1 MGTYENPFEFDFDSY
16 IRQVEPS
23 KQEKGKN
30 WATAIGLQKVDGL
43 TTSKYLYETA
53 KRNIEGEISI
63 EEAKKIIDSYYESK
77 EVRTSDDENS
87 EEADKVSARIAQILS
102 EKTFSFNPSQLL
114 LIHEKLFK
122 GIFDTVKAGKF
133 RTYNI
138 TKKEWALDGD
148 TVFYA
153 NADLIQDTLK
163 YDFENEKNFDYS
175 ALTKEQTVNHITRFV
190 ANIWQVHPFGE
201 GNTRTTAVFTIMYLR
216 SLGFEVNNEPFEKH
230 SWYFRNAL
238 VRANYT
244 NIKKDVYMNNT
255 FLEKFFENLLLGK
268 NNELKNRYTHIRY
281 TENIEKTSV
290 ENDETFGSKEK
301 TSVQILDLM
310 KENPSITLQQ
320 IAEKIGLSK
329 RAIEM
334 QVKKLREQGKDNRIG
349 ATKKGLWEV
358 RG

>member
-1 MGTYENPFEFDFDSY
+1 MATEKNPFEFDFDSY
-16 IRQVEPS
+16 IREVEPS
-23 KQEKGKN
+23 KQEKGRN

-43 TTSKYLYETA
+43 TPSKYLYETA

-63 EEAKKIIDSYYESK
+63 EEAKEIIDSYYQSK
-77 EVRTSDDENS
+77 EIRSSDDKDS
-87 EEADKVSARIAQILS
+87 EEADKVSIRIAEILS
-102 EKTFSFNPSQLL
+102 EKSFSFTPKQLL
-114 LIHEKLFK
+114 SIHEKLFRDV
-122 GIFDTVKAGKF
+122 FYSVKAGEF

-153 NADLIQDTLK
+153 NADLIADTLK
-163 YDFENEKNFDYS
+163 YDFENEKSFDYS
-175 ALTKEQTVNHITRFV
+175 TLSKEDTIKHITRFV
-190 ANIWQVHPFGE
+190 ANIWQIHPFGE
-201 GNTRTTAVFTIMYLR
+201 GNTRTTAVFTIKYLR
-216 SLGFEVNNEPFEKH
+216 TLGFEVNNEPFDKH

-244 NIKKDVYMNNT
+244 NIKKRIYMNSS

-290 ENDETFGSKEK
+290 ENDKNFGTKDK
-301 TSVQILDLM
+301 TSVQIIELM

-320 IAEKIGLSK
+320 VAEKIGLSK
-329 RAIEM
+329 RAVEM
-334 QVKKLREQGKDNRIG
+334 QVKKLREQGKVNRIG
-349 ATKKGLWEV
+349 ATKNGLWEV